1 MSAVALLRAPA
12 DWVST
17 QLVRPVSRPLVLVAK
32 AAVIGFAVFN
42 VIEAISKVTLG
53 NDASAYWLAAERL
66 RAGLPLYPA
75 VTDPAGADVY
85 HYAPWLAWLW
95 VPLTYLPKQV
105 VMVTWSGL
113 LAVASGAILVAL
125 ARIRAWVPLLLLGP
139 IFVDTCLT
147 GNIHPL
153 LLAGLLFSL
162 EGRWGPAWIGAAAS
176 LKGVPI
182 LLAGVYLGRREWR
195 RLALA
200 IAITA
205 VLVAPTLFYDL
216 SQYGTS
222 AGGDSSRYGL
232 PFWIAHALVV
242 VLLVATPLI
251 ARTRYRWLVPAVAM
265 MFALPFGHPYNLQ
278 LTFLGLAPFVHLGG
292 RLTDGANG

>member
-1 MSAVALLRAPA
+1 MSTVARLRAPA
-12 DWVST
+12 EWVSS
-17 QLVRPVSRPLVLVAK
+17 LLARPVSRPLVLVAK
-32 AAVIGFAVFN
+32 AAVIAFAIFN

-95 VPLTYLPKQV
+95 LPLTYAPRQA
-105 VMVTWSGL
+105 VMVGWSAL
-113 LAVASGAILVAL
+113 LFVASGSVVVAL
-125 ARIRAWVPLLLLGP
+125 ARLRAWMPLVLLGP

-162 EGRWGPAWIGAAAS
+162 EGRWGPAWIAAAAS
-176 LKGVPI
+176 MKGVPI

-195 RLALA
+195 RLTLA
-200 IAITA
+200 IGITA
-205 VLVAPTLFYDL
+205 VLVAPMLFYDL

-232 PFWIAHALVV
+232 PFWIADAVV
-242 VLLVATPLI
+242 VALLVATPLT
-251 ARTRYRWLVPAVAM
+251 ARTPYRWLVPAVAM

-278 LTFLGLAPFVHLGG
+278 LTFLGLAPYVHPRGS
-292 RLTDGANG
+292 